1 MPGAGEGRQERQELR
16 SAHRCF
22 FVMMNRVVVVA
33 VADDVEDVTG
43 LFVVVVPIVPRGPV
57 GRGVQLQSFQ
67 LVSRHAPQSLSD
79 PKKEEI

>member
-1 MPGAGEGRQERQELR
+1 
-16 SAHRCF
+16 
-22 FVMMNRVVVVA
+22 MMNRVVVVVA

-67 LVSRHAPQSLSD
+67 LVSRHALQSLSAQRRNR
-79 PKKEEI
+79 K